1 MLSFLK
7 PRTQAS
13 GFTLQDDD
21 IAQEYI
27 ACVLEKDQAGANAVL
42 AAHGWTAERVTLV
55 LDHFHPQRVYTA
67 TEMAAARAALAL
79 FEAGQE
85 KEAKKLL
92 KRQRL
97 TDSDVSPAVNQY
109 WAALEDDD
117 EDDEDET
124 DAPVASEPAP
134 ARKEVERM
142 VVPVPAAYKD
152 SLDER
157 AKLIAALW
165 RKLGD
170 GWQVETFDAGQSA
183 VSIIRGA
190 LPAMRPGAE
199 IYGAGPNASTGNGEA
214 IAAGHAAYGR
224 TMLGYDPY
232 KRQAETAVLP
242 PATIELRSRLLRK
255 DSKQKSW
262 ELELLPLFSVTD
274 GVGHLDRVII
284 TRANV
289 VSQDRAKEIA
299 IWLETARTVVG
310 HEGWRVTV
318 DAKTG
323 WIEMIHGVRPELPS
337 IVPGHVILPQAID
350 TKNWSNFVI
359 GLNSKNEKVCIS
371 LEAGPHSLVVGGT
384 GSGKSV
390 ALRAI
395 ILNALA
401 HGFEVVIIDPTKQA
415 AGLRGIEPWTKGIFI
430 KDLEEAAGALNAVYK
445 EVRRRV
451 DMITAVRGENWLDL
465 PKGSVRP
472 ILVLVDEYSALVTPD
487 RKPLGL
493 SLQDPVMI
501 EWSADASARAQIQ
514 SKVGRI
520 AKEARSAGVHLVLS
534 TQRPD
539 ASDIGGNVR
548 ENLGTIVQMIAPAR
562 PPSPEALRMVF
573 PSDYVS
579 MATEEIDLLNDGR
592 SRGFALSY
600 IEGGGLQ
607 AVRIGF
613 VDKDDMEEY
622 AERLDIPLGEPL
634 EVAESEP
641 RAFETVEQVSYPKI
655 VELGEMELDLGDLDF
670 DDLPAT
676 TETVKAPELDW
687 SDAFDAETPSAAAA
701 VADDPEWDETPAAP
715 AAEASQEDPFAA
727 EPKTAPR
734 FVPDDDD
741 PFGEPTPPKPKIDA
755 FQW

>member
-7 PRTQAS
+7 PRA
-13 GFTLQDDD
+13 
-21 IAQEYI
+21 
-27 ACVLEKDQAGANAVL
+27 KDSVS
-42 AAHGWTAERVTLV
+42 TE
-55 LDHFHPQRVYTA
+55 RVYTNV
-67 TEMAAARAALAL
+67 EMAAARAALAL
-79 FEAGQE
+79 FGAGQD
-85 KEAKKLL
+85 KEARKQLKK
-92 KRQRL
+92 QRL
-97 TDSDVSPAVNQY
+97 DELDMRPAVEQY
-109 WAALEDDD
+109 WSALGVGQ
-117 EDDEDET
+117 DDEDEE
-124 DAPVASEPAP
+124 ASHEPSEPVRP
-134 ARKEVERM
+134 HGGVERK
-142 VVPVPAAYKD
+142 VFAVPESYRD
-152 SLDER
+152 TLEER
-157 AKLIAALW
+157 AKLIALLW

-170 GWQVETFDAGQSA
+170 GWQVESFDAGQPSTKSSDA
-183 VSIIRGA
+183 IPPSVVIVRGE
-190 LPAMRPGAE
+190 LPSMRPGSE
-199 IYGAGPNASTGNGEA
+199 VHRVGPDASKGSGEDV
-214 IAAGHAAYGR
+214 AAKHASQGR
-224 TMLGYDPY
+224 TMLSYDPY
-232 KRQAETAVLP
+232 KRLAETAVLT
-242 PATIELRSRLLRK
+242 PATMEIRRRLLRK

-284 TRANV
+284 ERANV

-299 IWLETARTVVG
+299 IWLETARNVVG

-323 WIEMIHGVRPELPS
+323 RIEMIHGVRPELPS
-337 IVPGHVILPQAID
+337 IVPGSAILPAVMD
-350 TKNWSNFVI
+350 TKNWSSFAI
-359 GLNSKNEKVCIS
+359 GLNSRGEKVCIS

-465 PKGSVRP
+465 PEGSVKP

-487 RKPLGL
+487 KKPLGIG
-493 SLQDPVMI
+493 QDHPVMI

-548 ENLGTIVQMIAPAR
+548 ENLGTILQMIAPAR

-600 IEGGGLQ
+600 IEGGGIQ

-622 AERLDIPLGEPL
+622 ADRLDIPFGIPL
-634 EVAESEP
+634 EIAESEP
-641 RAFETVEQVSYPKI
+641 RAFETVEQVSYPSQPAVVDLEEI
-655 VELGEMELDLGDLDF
+655 ELDSWDLELDVEA
-670 DDLPAT
+670 AT
-676 TETVKAPELDW
+676 TEAAKVPELDW
-687 SDAFDAETPSAAAA
+687 GNSFEA
-701 VADDPEWDETPAAP
+701 ETPAATAS
-715 AAEASQEDPFAA
+715 AADDIDWDDAPVANPVA
-727 EPKTAPR
+727 ETAHN
-734 FVPDDDD
+734 DDDD
-741 PFGEPTPPKPKIDA
+741 PFADEPPNSPARTVPDDDPFAGPTPAKPKPKADD
-755 FQW
+755 FEW